1 MKTPGKKLPKLFI
14 KFLNSKKYEVSVK
27 RKRRTKNSSEI
38 EIETGTELKKIDSKP
53 SKKLNSQGSVTSAAH
68 EVLNDFCMST
78 SIHGVKYLNQSSW
91 KSRLVWIAIYLFALW
106 CCGFLVIERYVR
118 WKQNPVIVSFDR
130 RFEAI
135 SEVPFPAV
143 TIW

>member
-1 MKTPGKKLPKLFI
+1 MKNADKKIPKLFI

-27 RKRRTKNSSEI
+27 RKKRTKKINENDVNSTDLSA
-38 EIETGTELKKIDSKP
+38 TKQFS
-53 SKKLNSQGSVTSAAH
+53 SQGSVTSAAQQ
-68 EVLNDFCMST
+68 VLNDFCTST

-118 WKQNPVIVSFDR
+118 WEQNPVIVSFDK

>member
-1 MKTPGKKLPKLFI
+1 MKNSGKKIPKLFI
-14 KFLNSKKYEVSVK
+14 KLLNSKKYEVSVK
-27 RKRRTKNSSEI
+27 RKKRTKKTSE
-38 EIETGTELKKIDSKP
+38 TESQTTEKSLSKP
-53 SKKLNSQGSVTSAAH
+53 IKTQSSVSGAAQ
-68 EVLNDFCMST
+68 EVLNDFCTST